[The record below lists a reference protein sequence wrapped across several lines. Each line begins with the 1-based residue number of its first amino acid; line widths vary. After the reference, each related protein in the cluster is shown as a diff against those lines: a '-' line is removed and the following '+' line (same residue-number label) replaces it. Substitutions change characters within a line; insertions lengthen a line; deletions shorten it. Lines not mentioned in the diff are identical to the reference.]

1 MPKMCTDLATMKGTA
16 TILTYICPPTPTPK
30 KTVTITVTEYCTATP
45 EPPSV
50 SKVEATTTITAAQMT
65 TIVQSLHHVSSPS
78 SRYDLYFSWV
88 INLLIKQS
96 DEPTTTTT
104 VKSTSTVYKTL
115 TVTTSHSTSLAV
127 APSHDTSPVITL
139 SLATSLA
146 VTSALSAPPA
156 VTTSLISELTVTSYH
171 SMTVDA
177 TTSHSTLN
185 ATASYTTKT
194 IVPSDGSPLT
204 TQSPAVSWVWPTLH
218 LTNTDGIFGSS
229 AVTGTGSSS
238 TTATGYVYPHKRHAS
253 GEKHNVTI
261 SAVHLN
267 TLQPITS
274 ATSQPS
280 HSHSGAGAV
289 QVCAFILIVELW
301 VVLVMRVIL
310 D

>member
-50 SKVEATTTITAAQMT
+50 SKVEATTTITAVQMT
-65 TIVQSLHHVSSPS
+65 TIVLSLHHVSSPS

-104 VKSTSTVYKTL
+104 IKSTSTVYKTL
-115 TVTTSHSTSLAV
+115 TVTTSH
-127 APSHDTSPVITL
+127 
-139 SLATSLA
+139 ATSLA